1 VRGVVTDVATAAA
14 TAAATEAATATA
26 AAIETAVLVAV
37 LVRLGLIP
45 WSSARRWSVERSCPR
60 HRGRP
65 WRKRPRPGVGAGVPV
80 RVELTVVLDL
90 LASALGSGAGIPRA
104 LEATGDALGGPDR
117 AVLRGAAS
125 ALLLGASWDGAWA
138 GTGDRFAHVA
148 EALQPAWVHGAAP
161 RDALRLAGIRIDQD
175 ARTRARTAAARLGV
189 HLVLPLGVC
198 FLPAFVLIGL
208 VPVLLSLGAGVLG
221 P

>member
-1 VRGVVTDVATAAA
+1 MTGLATGGWTAAVQVGL
-14 TAAATEAATATA
+14 
-26 AAIETAVLVAV
+26 AVAL
-37 LVRLGLIP
+37 LGRLGLVP
-45 WSSARRWSVERSCPR
+45 WSSARRSAVDRASPSLRRRRRPAPGPR
-60 HRGRP
+60 
-65 WRKRPRPGVGAGVPV
+65 GVTP

-90 LASALGSGAGIPRA
+90 LSAALGSGAGLPRA

-117 AVLRGAAS
+117 VALRGAAS
-125 ALLLGASWDGAWA
+125 ALLLGAPWDAAWA
-138 GTGDRFAHVA
+138 GTGERYAHVA
-148 EALQPAWVHGAAP
+148 DALEPAWVHGAAP
-161 RDALRLAGIRIDQD
+161 RDALRLAGVRIDQD

-221 P
+221 Q

>member
-1 VRGVVTDVATAAA
+1 MAD
-14 TAAATEAATATA
+14 
-26 AAIETAVLVAV
+26 
-37 LVRLGLIP
+37 
-45 WSSARRWSVERSCPR
+45 
-60 HRGRP
+60 
-65 WRKRPRPGVGAGVPV
+65 GAPV

-90 LASALGSGAGIPRA
+90 LSAALGSGAGLPRA

-125 ALLLGASWDGAWA
+125 ALLLGASWDAAWA
-138 GTGDRFAHVA
+138 GSGERFAHVA
-148 EALQPAWVHGAAP
+148 DALQPAWAHGAAP
-161 RDALRLAGIRIDQD
+161 RDALRLAGVRIDQD

-208 VPVLLSLGAGVLG
+208 VPVLVSLGAGVLG

>member
-1 VRGVVTDVATAAA
+1 MNGVVVDAVDAR
-14 TAAATEAATATA
+14 
-26 AAIETAVLVAV
+26 AIETAVLVAL
-37 LVRLGLIP
+37 LVRLGLLP
-45 WSSARRWSVERSCPR
+45 WSSARRWAVGRSGPR
-60 HRGRP
+60 RRWWP
-65 WRKRPRPGVGAGVPV
+65 WRTPSRADVTAGAPV

-90 LASALGSGAGIPRA
+90 LSSALGSGAGIPRA

-117 AVLRGAAS
+117 VILRGAAS
-125 ALLLGASWDGAWA
+125 ALLLGASWDAAWA
-138 GTGDRFAHVA
+138 GTGERFAHVA

-161 RDALRLAGIRIDQD
+161 RDALRLAGVRIDQD

>member
-1 VRGVVTDVATAAA
+1 MNSVVVDAVDAR
-14 TAAATEAATATA
+14 
-26 AAIETAVLVAV
+26 AIETAVLVAV
-37 LVRLGLIP
+37 LVRLGLLP
-45 WSSARRWSVERSCPR
+45 WSPARRWAVGRASPR
-60 HRGRP
+60 HRWHP
-65 WRKRPRPGVGAGVPV
+65 WRQRSGAPVGAAPV

-90 LASALGSGAGIPRA
+90 LSSALGSGAGIPRA

-117 AVLRGAAS
+117 VVLRGAAS
-125 ALLLGASWDGAWA
+125 ALLLGASWDAAWA
-138 GTGDRFAHVA
+138 GTGERFAHVA
-148 EALQPAWVHGAAP
+148 EALRPAWVHGAAP
-161 RDALRLAGIRIDQD
+161 RDALRLAGVRIDQD

-208 VPVLLSLGAGVLG
+208 VPVLISLGAGVLG

>member
-1 VRGVVTDVATAAA
+1 MSGVLVDATSAGV
-14 TAAATEAATATA
+14 
-26 AAIETAVLVAV
+26 IETGVLVAV
-37 LVRLGLIP
+37 LVHLGLLP
-45 WSSARRWSVERSCPR
+45 WSSARRWAVRRSSLRC
-60 HRGRP
+60 HRWYR
-65 WRKRPRPGVGAGVPV
+65 WRTVRGADPDEEPV

-90 LASALGSGAGIPRA
+90 LSSALGSGAGLPRA

-125 ALLLGASWDGAWA
+125 ALLLGASWDAAWA
-138 GTGDRFAHVA
+138 GTGERFAHVA

-161 RDALRLAGIRIDQD
+161 RDALRLAGVRIDQD